1 MGSRYQAVKKGG
13 PFELVP
19 ASKPD
24 VGKNEVLVKIK
35 AVALNPIDWKQ
46 L

>member
-13 PFELVP
+13 PFKVVP
-19 ASKPD
+19 ASKPNLE
-24 VGKNEVLVKIK
+24 KNELLIKIK

>member
-13 PFELVP
+13 PLEVVP
-19 ASKPD
+19 ASTPD
-24 VGKNEVLVKIK
+24 VERDEVLIKIK
-35 AVALNPIDWKQ
+35 AVALNPLDWKQ